1 MTGWFELHKS
11 ANGQFNF
18 VLKAD
23 DDHVLLR
30 SEQYESKNSAQNGI
44 ASVQA
49 NCADDSHFDRKESA
63 DHKWYFNLMAANH
76 RVIGTSSMYP
86 TPQSRDADIAA
97 VKANGVTATIRD
109 IH

>member
-30 SEQYESKNSAQNGI
+30 SEQYDSKS
-44 ASVQA
+44 
-49 NCADDSHFDRKESA
+49 
-63 DHKWYFNLMAANH
+63 
-76 RVIGTSSMYP
+76 
-86 TPQSRDADIAA
+86 
-97 VKANGVTATIRD
+97 
-109 IH
+109 